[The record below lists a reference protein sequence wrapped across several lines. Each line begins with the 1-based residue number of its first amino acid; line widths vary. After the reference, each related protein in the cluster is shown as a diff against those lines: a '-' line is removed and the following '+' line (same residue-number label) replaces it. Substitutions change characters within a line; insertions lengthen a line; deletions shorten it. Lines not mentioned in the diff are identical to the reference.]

1 MKRILFIEDDKDY
14 ADILCKLLTDEQYD
28 VTWLQKSADLFSQMK
43 ESKYDLALVDLHIDS
58 LNGLQVTEL
67 LRREDSDISIIILTG
82 SVSDEDEVIALE
94 NGVDE
99 YLRKSISFA
108 VMLQRIE
115 RILEFKQFK
124 PKNSVILSSK
134 TEKIEIN
141 QEERI
146 VRKNGKE
153 CHLTFLEYDLL
164 VFFLKNKNK
173 VLTRVDILINVWKV
187 EESIAAVDP
196 RTIDTY
202 VKNIRLKLNIKSI
215 YSVRAVGYRW
225 NE

>member
-1 MKRILFIEDDKDY
+1 MKRVLFIEDDKDY
-14 ADILCKLLTDEQYD
+14 ANIICKLLTEEQYD
-28 VTWLQKSADLFSQMK
+28 VTWIQKSADVFTQVEK
-43 ESKYDLALVDLHIDS
+43 NKYDLALIDLHIDS

-67 LRREDSDISIIILTG
+67 LKREDSDISVIILTG
-82 SVSDEDEVIALE
+82 SVSDEDEVMALE

-124 PKNSVILSSK
+124 PKNDIILSSK
-134 TEKIEIN
+134 AEKIEIN
-141 QEERI
+141 QEERT
-146 VRKNGKE
+146 VRKKGKE

-164 VFFLKNKNK
+164 VYFLKNKSK

-187 EESIAAVDP
+187 EENISAVDP

-202 VKNIRLKLNIKSI
+202 VKNLRLKLNIKSI